1 MKCILLPIK
10 PQFVEEIRIGNKLY
24 EYRRVIHKDNSIN
37 KILIY
42 SSYPIKKVV
51 AVCSIEMILCNKP
64 EIIWDLT
71 SSYSGIDKDFF
82 DKYFNGYNLANA
94 IKMKDISFYE
104 KLRDLS
110 EFGLKT
116 APQSFQYLELPESI
130 L

>member
-10 PQFVEEIRIGNKLY
+10 PQFVEEIRIGKKLY
-24 EYRRVIHKDNSIN
+24 EYRRVIHKDNSVN

-64 EIIWDLT
+64 ETIWELT
-71 SSYSGIDKDFF
+71 SSYSGVNKDYFN
-82 DKYFNGYNLANA
+82 KYFNGYNLAYA

-104 KLRDLS
+104 KLRELS

-116 APQSFQYLELPESI
+116 APQSFQYLDLPESI

>member
-24 EYRRVIHKDNSIN
+24 EYRKVIHKDNSVN

-51 AVCSIEMILCNKP
+51 AICSIEMILCNKP
-64 EIIWDLT
+64 EIIWNLT
-71 SSYSGIDKDFF
+71 SSHSGIDKDFF
-82 DKYFNGYNLANA
+82 NKYFNGCNLAYA
-94 IKMKDISFYE
+94 IKMKDILFYE

-110 EFGLKT
+110 EFGLKS
-116 APQSFQYLELPESI
+116 APQSFQYLDLPESI

>member
-82 DKYFNGYNLANA
+82 DKYFNGYNLAYA

-110 EFGLKT
+110 EFVLKT